1 VTTIGCICPP
11 KADGQPRHITDT
23 VTFREKMPFL
33 GGLAARNEMS
43 VLMNDDPEASAGE
56 RLAVMGPLF
65 LFYGIE
71 SWTLTDDKNKRVEVS
86 RPAIRA
92 LMEEHPNEAQ
102 DLVTEANG
110 LYMAAVIAPL
120 ADRASTSSPPTS
132 TSASTS
138 PTTGSSPTPL
148 KRPKRSSTSTIQT
161 DATERM
167 SASPGGDYN

>member
-1 VTTIGCICPP
+1 MATIGCVCPP
-11 KADGQPRHITDT
+11 KADGTPRHISDT
-23 VTFREKMPFL
+23 VTLREKMPFL

-43 VLMNDDPEASAGE
+43 VLLNNDPEASTGE

-71 SWTLTDDKNKRVEVS
+71 SWTLTDAKGKPAEVS
-86 RPAIRA
+86 RQAIRA

-102 DLVTEANG
+102 DLVTEANV
-110 LYMAAVIAPL
+110 LYMEAVIAPL

-148 KRPKRSSTSTIQT
+148 KQPKPSSTSTT
-161 DATERM
+161 PTGDTERM
-167 SASPGGDYN
+167 SASRGGDYN